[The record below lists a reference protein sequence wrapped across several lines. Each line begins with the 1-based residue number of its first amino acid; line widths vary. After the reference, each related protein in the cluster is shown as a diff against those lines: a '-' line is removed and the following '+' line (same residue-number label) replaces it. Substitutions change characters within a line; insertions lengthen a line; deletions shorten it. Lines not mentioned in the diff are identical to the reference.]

1 MHAGGGDNWCFNVGI
16 GVSGDYLYAWG
27 CLLMVGGDVLWF
39 GHVLVVGTVVFWVG
53 KCDIGWGSGGRRGV
67 GWDVDGWW

>member
-1 MHAGGGDNWCFNVGI
+1 
-16 GVSGDYLYAWG
+16 
-27 CLLMVGGDVLWF
+27 MVGGDVLWF